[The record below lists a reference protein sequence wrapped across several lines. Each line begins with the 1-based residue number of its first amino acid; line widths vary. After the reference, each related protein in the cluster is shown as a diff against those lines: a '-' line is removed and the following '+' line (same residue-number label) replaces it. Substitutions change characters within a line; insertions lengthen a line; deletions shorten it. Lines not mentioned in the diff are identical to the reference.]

1 MGESVDSW
9 LRLDDDE
16 LAEFFVELQVL
27 IRRWADRETPDDGRD
42 RSPVFFFAHGIPA
55 RP

>member
-1 MGESVDSW
+1 VDSW

-16 LAEFFVELQVL
+16 LAEFSVQLLALV
-27 IRRWADRETPDDGRD
+27 RRWADRETPEDGRD
-42 RSPVFFFAHGIPA
+42 RGPVFVFAHGIPA